1 MLGGLLVGSA
11 ILGSVLGYKG
21 QQQANDTNLQSVREQ
36 IAFQREMSNTAI
48 QRRTEDLQKAGLNPM
63 LAYQQGGASTP
74 AGAVANVGNSGAAAA
89 SAGASSA
96 ASAIGIL
103 QGLQGLELSKAQTD
117 NVRAQSDKIRSETM
131 LQSANS
137 ARLAADIS
145 ELLARGDRTRAEAE
159 SADVAGK
166 MAHGRW
172 QSFKKYG
179 VADQEALTTVA
190 GSEKA
195 QLEALLSKYSFSA
208 DAAKRKAESALSVFA
223 LPEAKGSAKY
233 FEATEDMNPWL
244 KTILNVL
251 QGANSARSLGR

>member
-1 MLGGLLVGSA
+1 MLGGLLLGSA

-21 QQQANDTNLQSVREQ
+21 QREANDTNLQSVREQ

-96 ASAIGIL
+96 AAAIGVL

-131 LQSANS
+131 LQSSNS
-137 ARLAADIS
+137 ARLAADIA

-172 QSFKKYG
+172 QSFKS
-179 VADQEALTTVA
+179 TV
-190 GSEKA
+190 SPIKRR
-195 QLEALLSKYSFSA
+195 LLLSLVLRRPSWRRCCLSIRFLLTLRSVRRSRRCLCLRCRR
-208 DAAKRKAESALSVFA
+208 RKARLS
-223 LPEAKGSAKY
+223 
-233 FEATEDMNPWL
+233 
-244 KTILNVL
+244 IL
-251 QGANSARSLGR
+251 RPRRI